1 MHISIKREK
10 RYNILKS
17 HHLEKTTVNIS
28 IYVPEVPPVLSFRD
42 TSVEL
47 TGFIDEMLESAVGKA
62 LGNLQIRT
70 QEILLGE
77 AGPCTVPD
85 LDLRVDRT
93 FFKEP
98 QKPLI
103 KTAD

>member
-1 MHISIKREK
+1 M
-10 RYNILKS
+10 
-17 HHLEKTTVNIS
+17 
-28 IYVPEVPPVLSFRD
+28 
-42 TSVEL
+42 EL
-47 TGFIDEMLESAVGKA
+47 TGFIDEMLEFAVGKA

-93 FFKEP
+93 FSQRATKA
-98 QKPLI
+98 
-103 KTAD
+103 AD